1 MRISMIGRA
10 TYVVRLDSLAAAQI
24 RSLAG
29 WMVTKTTALPT
40 LVVID
45 SFDRR
50 VSSDFVMY
58 ERNED
63 ETPYSKYTSCLSYF
77 HTYIKLKVDAVLKE
91 IIASLNTYL
100 STEFLFFVRFI
111 SGANREGTV

>member
-63 ETPYSKYTSCLSYF
+63 E
-77 HTYIKLKVDAVLKE
+77 VDAVLKE

>member
-1 MRISMIGRA
+1 MIGRA
-10 TYVVRLDSLAAAQI
+10 TYVVRLDTLAAAQI

-29 WMVTKTTALPT
+29 WMVTKTTRLPT

-50 VSSDFVMY
+50 ISSDFVMY

-63 ETPYSKYTSCLSYF
+63 E
-77 HTYIKLKVDAVLKE
+77 VDAVLKE

>member
-1 MRISMIGRA
+1 MNTTEI
-10 TYVVRLDSLAAAQI
+10 VKI
-24 RSLAG
+24 RMFNPQHCR
-29 WMVTKTTALPT
+29 MVTKTTALPT

-63 ETPYSKYTSCLSYF
+63 E
-77 HTYIKLKVDAVLKE
+77 VDAVLKE
-91 IIASLNTYL
+91 IIASLNT
-100 STEFLFFVRFI
+100 
-111 SGANREGTV
+111 